1 MYKYNFAYIKELTGI
16 DTKEAD
22 SLVKYYSKLPENVR
36 IESFKL
42 QTDLSRQNKDNFN
55 KEYASEFY
63 YAMHLLALRAMK
75 RIETAQATKD
85 SLSEEEA
92 LKLHKLRIERI
103 KAGRG
108 KKDSKKA
115 RLIKETLFH
124 EIKNMYYNENL
135 SWREIS
141 EYIAKYHKTKISHG
155 YLQQKFNEAM
165 LYEQED

>member
-1 MYKYNFAYIKELTGI
+1 MYKYDLDYVNEITGI
-16 DTKEAD
+16 ATKEAD
-22 SLVKYYSKLPENVR
+22 SLVKYFSKLPESVR

-42 QTDLSRQNKDNFN
+42 QTDYARQNKVQFD
-55 KEYASEFY
+55 KERSAEFY
-63 YAMHLLALRAMK
+63 YAMHLVALRAMK
-75 RIETAQATKD
+75 RVETAQATKD
-85 SLSEEEA
+85 ALNEEEA
-92 LKLHKLRIERI
+92 LKLHKLRMERI

-108 KKDSKKA
+108 KKDSRKA

-124 EIKNMYYNENL
+124 EIKNMYYSEGL